1 MSDEALRDLARRAG
15 ILVEWQDFAG
25 ENKTVGAD
33 VLRRVLKALGLPA
46 DTNREL
52 SASRRS
58 LGRRNTL
65 ESLPPLVT
73 AVAGRPT
80 RLEISSTDPMNAELH
95 LERGGSRG
103 ITLQPARGRL
113 RIPPIMESGYH
124 RLSIGNREIILAVA
138 PSRCRSIDDIVPDAR
153 LWGVT
158 TQVYGLVR
166 PNDFGIGD
174 LGGVVDLARA
184 AGERGADALTLSPIH
199 ALYAANPEHY
209 GPYAPSNRLFLN
221 PLHAAPD
228 LIFGQEAWHR
238 AQVES
243 GETTSLI
250 DWVAA
255 SNTKY
260 AMLRNL
266 FARFLD
272 GPDWDGPLGADFARF
287 RADGGQM
294 LFDHA
299 CFETLNAKFLSKGT
313 WHNWPA
319 DLQGPTNPAI
329 SLFARMNDEEILFHQ
344 FLQWIADRSL
354 AAAQAA
360 ARESGMRIGLIEDMP
375 VGVDPAG
382 SHAWSR
388 PEDLLLGLTVGA
400 PPDLLSPLGQNW
412 GLTSFSPRALEATG
426 FAAFIATLRA
436 AMRHAGGIRV
446 DHAIGLA
453 RLWLVPE
460 GSSAA
465 DGAYLS
471 YPLND
476 LLRLLALESVRHNA
490 VVIAEDLGTV
500 PAGFQRLLEQHGIH
514 GMRVLW
520 FEREGELGFIP
531 PQNWDGSAIATT
543 TTHDLATV
551 SGWWRGADIDARYKT
566 GRLGEDANPEQLKAE
581 RATERTN
588 LWDTFVHEQLADG
601 TAPKP
606 EETQPVVDAAIS
618 MVVKTSLP
626 LSLIPLEDLLGQV
639 EQPNLPGTVKEY
651 PNWRRRLPVEAG
663 AVMDMEDVARRVELI
678 AKERPRQ

>member
-15 ILVEWQDFAG
+15 ILVEWQDYAG
-25 ENKTVGAD
+25 QSKAVNPD
-33 VLRRVLKALGLPA
+33 VLRRVLKAIGLPA

-80 RLEISSTDPMNAELH
+80 RLEISSTTPLNASLA
-95 LERGGSRG
+95 LERGGTRAL
-103 ITLQPARGRL
+103 TLQPARGRL

-124 RLSIGNREIILAVA
+124 RLSIADREIILAVA
-138 PSRCRSIDDIVPDAR
+138 PSRCRAIDDIVPDAR
-153 LWGVT
+153 LWGVM

-199 ALYAANPEHY
+199 ALYAANPKHY

-228 LIFGQEAWHR
+228 LIFGQDVWHR
-238 AQVES
+238 AQA
-243 GETTSLI
+243 ETSERQSLI
-250 DWVAA
+250 DWEQA
-255 SNTKY
+255 SETKY

-266 FARFLD
+266 FGRFLESS
-272 GPDWDGPLGADFARF
+272 DWDATLGADFARF
-287 RADGGQM
+287 RADSGPM

-299 CFETLNAKFLSKGT
+299 CFEALNATFLSKGT
-313 WHNWPA
+313 WRNWPT
-319 DLQGPTNPAI
+319 DLQSTQNPSIA
-329 SLFARMNDEEILFHQ
+329 LFARINHEEILFHE
-344 FLQWIADRSL
+344 FLQWLADRSL

-360 ARESGMRIGLIEDMP
+360 AREAGMRIGLIEDLP

-388 PEDLLLGLTVGA
+388 PQDLLLGLTVGA
-400 PPDLLSPLGQNW
+400 PPDLLSPLGQDW
-412 GLTSFSPRALEATG
+412 GLTNFSPRALEATG
-426 FAAFIATLRA
+426 YAPFIATLRA

-446 DHAIGLA
+446 DHAIGLS

-460 GSSAA
+460 GASPAE
-465 DGAYLS
+465 GAYLT
-471 YPLND
+471 YPFTD

-500 PAGFQRLLEQHGIH
+500 PAGFQRTLEQHGIH

-520 FEREGELGFIP
+520 FEREGETGFSP
-531 PQNWDGSAIATT
+531 PQNWDGSAIAMT

-551 SGWWRGADIDARYKT
+551 SGWWRGADIDARYQH
-566 GRLGEDANPEQLKAE
+566 GRLGDDTDPEKLKAE
-581 RATERTN
+581 REEERAN
-588 LWDTFVHEQLADG
+588 LWGTFVHEHLADG
-601 TAPKP
+601 TPPKP
-606 EETQPVVDAAIS
+606 EETEPVVDAAIS
-618 MVVKTSLP
+618 LIAKTPVP

-639 EQPNLPGTVKEY
+639 EQPNLPGTVDEY
-651 PNWRRRLPVEAG
+651 PNWRRRLPMEAG
-663 AVMDMEDVARRVELI
+663 SILDDEDVSRRVDII